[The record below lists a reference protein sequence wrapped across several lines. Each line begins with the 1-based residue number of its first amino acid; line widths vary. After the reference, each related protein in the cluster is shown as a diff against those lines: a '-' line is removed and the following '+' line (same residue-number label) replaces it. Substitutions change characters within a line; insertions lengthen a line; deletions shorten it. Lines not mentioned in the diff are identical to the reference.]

1 MRKTIVRALSL
12 WVIAVGYAE
21 SKVVAKATDR
31 HQEPEQM
38 PSVIEQFTAD
48 SRALDR
54 TYPVAISPAR
64 IARFEKFYNDT
75 RSALAAIEFDTL
87 SHEDQIDY
95 LLLKSR
101 MNREMHGQETIFTSG
116 GSGCDGAA
124 RPYCSL

>member
-1 MRKTIVRALSL
+1 MRKTIVCALSL

-21 SKVVAKATDR
+21 SKVVTKATDK
-31 HQEPEQM
+31 HPEAEQM

-116 GSGCDGAA
+116 GSGSDGAA